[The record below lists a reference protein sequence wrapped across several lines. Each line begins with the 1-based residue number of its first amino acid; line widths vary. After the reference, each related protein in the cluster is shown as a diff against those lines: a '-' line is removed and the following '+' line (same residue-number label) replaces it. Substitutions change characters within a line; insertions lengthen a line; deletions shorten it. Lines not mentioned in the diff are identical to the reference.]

1 MSDQSGG
8 PDWWQASDYKWYPPQ
23 PPAVDPPVA
32 MPVTKAQAISGAESL
47 QPPPGFGLVPGGS
60 DVRPLR
66 HDNGFVHFLRY
77 LLIGIIM
84 SLLISVFFLGLVW
97 FAFAL
102 AQTGRRK
109 RDVLMYFI
117 PIWGIVVWVQTIWRY
132 TAKDIYW
139 SARADRPSNSLFLAA

>member
-23 PPAVDPPVA
+23 PPAVDPPPA
-32 MPVTKAQAISGAESL
+32 MPVAKAQTVSGVEIL

-66 HDNGFVHFLRY
+66 HDDGFVHFLRFLPIFIIMLLLCY
-77 LLIGIIM
+77 LL
-84 SLLISVFFLGLVW
+84 VGLVW
-97 FAFAL
+97 LAFAL

-109 RDVLMYFI
+109 RDVLMMFI
-117 PIWGIVVWVQTIWRY
+117 PIFSYVVFVQTIWRY

-139 SARADRPSNSLFLAA
+139 SARADHPSNSLFLAA